1 MADSL
6 RAGTLWF
13 DDSKSRTFT
22 EKVERAADYFQRKY
36 GQKPTLCVVWAETEV
51 EDVDGIEVM
60 GSRSVQ
66 PDHFWIGVREV
77 G

>member
-6 RAGTLWF
+6 QAGMLWF
-13 DDSKSRTFT
+13 DDTKSRPFT
-22 EKVERAADYFQRKY
+22 EKVGRAADYYQRKY
-36 GQKPTLCVVWAETEV
+36 GQKPNTCVVWAETEV

-66 PDHFWIGVREV
+66 PDHFWIGVRE

>member
-1 MADSL
+1 MADTL
-6 RAGTLWF
+6 KAGMLWL

-22 EKVERAADYFQRKY
+22 EKVERAAKYYEGKY

-60 GSRSVQ
+60 GSRAVMPS
-66 PDHFWIGVREV
+66 HFWIGVK

>member
-1 MADSL
+1 MAGSL
-6 RAGTLWF
+6 QAGTLWF

-36 GQKPTLCVVWAETEV
+36 GLKPNTCVVWAETEV

-66 PDHFWIGVREV
+66 PDHFWIGVRDTE
-77 G
+77 